1 MLFLKF
7 LTFFL
12 TVSLCES
19 SYGRAVKK
27 EGERERKMA
36 KKQSAA
42 ITRSIS
48 LTFSDNGGTAITYC
62 AKEHVKVRCSLINI
76 LAFLFSQPIEDY
88 IIARRLRR
96 TRLNMRRYFSPPF
109 CFLGC
114 CKLERD
120 HVDTLVDLGNRFNKT
135 ENGGWTIFQR
145 RWFRNWLVR
154 GGIALRL
161 IALVRATLLSSC
173 EFSLFVST
181 EFFERK

>member
-12 TVSLCES
+12 TVSLYES

-27 EGERERKMA
+27 EEGERERKMA

-76 LAFLFSQPIEDY
+76 LAFLFFQPIEDY

-96 TRLNMRRYFSPPF
+96 TRLNCVVISPLPF
-109 CFLGC
+109 
-114 CKLERD
+114 
-120 HVDTLVDLGNRFNKT
+120 
-135 ENGGWTIFQR
+135 
-145 RWFRNWLVR
+145 
-154 GGIALRL
+154 A
-161 IALVRATLLSSC
+161 S
-173 EFSLFVST
+173 
-181 EFFERK
+181 

>member
-12 TVSLCES
+12 TVSLCKS

-76 LAFLFSQPIEDY
+76 LAFLFFQPIEDY
-88 IIARRLRR
+88 IIAR
-96 TRLNMRRYFSPPF
+96 
-109 CFLGC
+109 
-114 CKLERD
+114 
-120 HVDTLVDLGNRFNKT
+120 HVYAAHV
-135 ENGGWTIFQR
+135 
-145 RWFRNWLVR
+145 
-154 GGIALRL
+154 
-161 IALVRATLLSSC
+161 
-173 EFSLFVST
+173 
-181 EFFERK
+181 